1 MSKIKKITLS
11 GMFLSLGILLPF
23 LTGQIPEFGNML
35 LPMHIPVLLC
45 GMLCGWQWGLLTGFI
60 TPILRF
66 VLFHMPPIYPKGIS
80 MAFELMAYGA
90 ISGLVYSR
98 LQKKISSLYIALI
111 SAMIGGRLVWAAV
124 QLVLLGLFKN
134 SFTWTIFISSAFT
147 NAIPGI
153 LIQLI
158 FIPVIVRITDRKGY

>member
-1 MSKIKKITLS
+1 
-11 GMFLSLGILLPF
+11 MFLSLGILLPF

-90 ISGLVYSR
+90 VSGGMHNILP
-98 LQKKISSLYIALI
+98 KKRPYIYCSLI
-111 SAMIGGRLVWAAV
+111 SAMIIGRLFWGAAMFV
-124 QLVLLGLFKN
+124 CLGVKGGT
-134 SFTWTIFISSAFT
+134 FTFAAFIAGALT
-147 NAIPGI
+147 NALPGI
-153 LIQLI
+153 ILQIALVPLLVMVLDNPKI
-158 FIPVIVRITDRKGY
+158 LKLKD